1 MEMDS
6 IQYINHQQPKVK
18 HSTIMSAIFELKIIS
33 GKKDCML
40 K

>member
-1 MEMDS
+1 M
-6 IQYINHQQPKVK
+6 PVK
-18 HSTIMSAIFELKIIS
+18 YVFVTGGVVDVYKRQTIMSAIFELKIIS